1 METEKGV
8 GIIMTFE
15 LEVKYKLDPSNVK
28 KEDFKSFGDDL
39 NHFIAEHQQV
49 FSEIHI
55 IKKMIE

>member
-1 METEKGV
+1 
-8 GIIMTFE
+8 MTFE
-15 LEVKYKLDPSNVK
+15 LEVRYKLDPSNVK

-39 NHFIAEHQQV
+39 NNFIAEHQYV